1 MLFIEANTKMFIPDV
16 GGLMEF
22 RVSGDQVPM
31 IEQTI
36 YNVYMQPPQEALDAY
51 NKALTAYNE
60 KYKDSKS
67 IDNPNPPTMPAATGI
82 PPDFFLLLV
91 PEQAQQTG
99 RAASFQE
106 KALFKLYG
114 TAAARQFLVE
124 ECGIQI

>member
-22 RVSGDQVPM
+22 LVSGDQVPM

-36 YNVYMQPPQEALDAY
+36 YNTYMQPPQEALDAY
-51 NKALTAYNE
+51 NKALAAYNE

-67 IDNPNPPTMPAATGI
+67 IDNPDPPMMPAATGI

-91 PEQAQQTG
+91 PQQSQQTG
-99 RAASFQE
+99 RASSFQE
-106 KALFKLYG
+106 NTLFKLYG

-124 ECGIQI
+124 KCEIDV